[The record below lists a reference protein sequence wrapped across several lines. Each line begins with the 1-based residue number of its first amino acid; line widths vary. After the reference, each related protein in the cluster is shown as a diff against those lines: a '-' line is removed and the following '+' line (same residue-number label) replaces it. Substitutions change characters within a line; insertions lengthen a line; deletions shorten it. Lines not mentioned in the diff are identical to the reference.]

1 MRSRGG
7 IFWHPRLASRGPHER
22 PVQHR
27 MTVEQ
32 GAWPRA
38 ARIAWILGAVGLLA
52 VWGPSA
58 GAHQP
63 LKTLLMLEFELVDDQ
78 KDVVPF
84 PEQEARLAMASQR
97 LREALIRNELYDV
110 IDSAPVARLI
120 STEAARQSLLRCNG
134 CELDIA
140 RKAGADRI
148 LLAWVQ
154 KTSNLILNM
163 NIEVRDAKTGQVVLA
178 RSVDLRGNTDQS
190 WQRGI
195 DFMVRGIVENKQG
208 NR

>member
-1 MRSRGG
+1 MK
-7 IFWHPRLASRGPHER
+7 RLA
-22 PVQHR
+22 VLAC
-27 MTVEQ
+27 TLV
-32 GAWPRA
+32 
-38 ARIAWILGAVGLLA
+38 AVGLLE
-52 VWGPSA
+52 VWGSNA
-58 GAHQP
+58 AAQQP
-63 LKTLLMLEFELVDDQ
+63 LKRLLVLDFELVDDQ
-78 KDVVPF
+78 RDVVPF

-97 LREALIRNELYDV
+97 LRAAVIRNELYDV
-110 IDSAPVARLI
+110 IDSAPVAQLI
-120 STEAARQSLLRCNG
+120 RTEAARQSLLRCNG

-163 NIEVRDAKTGQVVLA
+163 NIEVRDAETGQVVLA

-195 DFMVRGIVENKQG
+195 DFMLRGIVENKQG